1 MGFHLLERVYI
12 PFLEVKDMKKIT
24 TTLMVLALSVFFV
37 LPLFASGATEKG
49 TNFKDLDLNTAAVK
63 DMENAWNYSVESYS
77 SQRTSLRT
85 AMNEAIEKRD
95 VEDYLELRS
104 LYNSLEYPMI
114 TKEQTETLTARMLNT
129 ESQEEKDA
137 IASFLYENSV
147 WYHPTITFQYSV
159 TNGNFSRSY
168 TRSYSSVPGTKVT
181 VPEVKGEGVFLGWS
195 TDGESVAYK
204 SGEEITMP
212 YSDTVLY
219 ALFSTGI
226 TFKDSVSGNDTY
238 VEGTE
243 ASVPDVVVTED
254 SGLVFLGWYDQY
266 GKKIDGDTVTVE
278 NGRSK
283 EYTALYKGVEI
294 GEASIR
300 YYEDGKIPSSTQV
313 VLSFPIKN
321 IGNTALRNLK
331 VSLSGEDVK
340 VLSSS
345 FDATLIGDESS
356 LNASFLVYADGE
368 KGEEK
373 VFKAT
378 VEDSSGNVWTEDFTF
393 VIQ

>member
-1 MGFHLLERVYI
+1 
-12 PFLEVKDMKKIT
+12 MKKIT
-24 TTLMVLALSVFFV
+24 TTLIVLALTV
-37 LPLFASGATEKG
+37 LVASPLFASGATEKG
-49 TNFKDLDLNTAAVK
+49 TNFKELDLNTASLK
-63 DMENAWNYSVESYS
+63 DMESAWTYSVESYNA
-77 SQRTSLRT
+77 QRTSLRT
-85 AMNEAIEKRD
+85 AMNEAMEKRD

-114 TKEQTETLTARMLNT
+114 TKEQTETLTERILNT
-129 ESQEEKDA
+129 ENQEEKDS
-137 IASFLYENSV
+137 IASFLYENSA
-147 WYHPTITFQYSV
+147 WYHPTITFQCSV

-226 TFKDSVSGNDTY
+226 TFKDSVSGNDSYT
-238 VEGTE
+238 EGTE
-243 ASVPDVVVTED
+243 ASVPVVTTED
-254 SGLVFLGWYDQY
+254 SNLVFLGWYDQY

-278 NGRSK
+278 SGKSI
-283 EYTALYKGVEI
+283 EYTALYRGVEI
-294 GEASIR
+294 GDASIR

-321 IGNTALRNLK
+321 TGNTALRNLK
-331 VSLSGEDVK
+331 VSLGGEDVK

-345 FDATLIGDESS
+345 LQATLIGDASS
-356 LNASFLVYADGE
+356 LNASFLVYAEGE

-373 VFKAT
+373 VFTAT
-378 VEDSSGNVWTEDFTF
+378 VEDASGNVWTKDFTLT
-393 VIQ
+393 VQ

>member
-1 MGFHLLERVYI
+1 
-12 PFLEVKDMKKIT
+12 MKKIT
-24 TTLMVLALSVFFV
+24 TTLMVLALFVFFV

-49 TNFKDLDLNTAAVK
+49 TNFKDLDLNTAVVK

-137 IASFLYENSV
+137 MASFLYENSV

-168 TRSYSSVPGTKVT
+168 TRSYSLVPGTKVT

>member
-95 VEDYLELRS
+95 VEDYFELRS

-114 TKEQTETLTARMLNT
+114 TKEQTETLTARMLST

-278 NGRSK
+278 NGRNK

-356 LNASFLVYADGE
+356 LNASFLVYTDGE

>member
-114 TKEQTETLTARMLNT
+114 TKEQTETLTARMLST

-266 GKKIDGDTVTVE
+266 GNKIDGDTATVE

-345 FDATLIGDESS
+345 FEATLIGDESS
-356 LNASFLVYADGE
+356 LNASFLVYTDGE

>member
-1 MGFHLLERVYI
+1 
-12 PFLEVKDMKKIT
+12 MKKIT

-137 IASFLYENSV
+137 MASFLYENSV

-226 TFKDSVSGNDTY
+226 TFKDSVSGNDSYT
-238 VEGTE
+238 EGTE
-243 ASVPDVVVTED
+243 ASVPVVTTED
-254 SGLVFLGWYDQY
+254 SNLVFLGWYDQY

-278 NGRSK
+278 SGKSI
-283 EYTALYKGVEI
+283 EYTALYRGVEI
-294 GEASIR
+294 GDASIR

-321 IGNTALRNLK
+321 IGNTALRNMK
-331 VSLSGEDVK
+331 VSLGGEDVK

-345 FDATLIGDESS
+345 LKATLIGDESS
-356 LNASFLVYADGE
+356 LNASFLVYAEGE

-373 VFKAT
+373 VFTAT
-378 VEDSSGNVWTEDFTF
+378 VEDASGNVWTKDFTLT
-393 VIQ
+393 VQ

>member
-137 IASFLYENSV
+137 MASFLYENSV

-300 YYEDGKIPSSTQV
+300 YYEDGKIPASTQV

>member
-1 MGFHLLERVYI
+1 
-12 PFLEVKDMKKIT
+12 MKKIT

-266 GKKIDGDTVTVE
+266 GKKIDGDTATVE
-278 NGRSK
+278 NGMSK

-356 LNASFLVYADGE
+356 LNASFLVYIDGE

>member
-1 MGFHLLERVYI
+1 
-12 PFLEVKDMKKIT
+12 MKKIN
-24 TTLMVLALSVFFV
+24 TTLMVLALTV
-37 LPLFASGATEKG
+37 LVASPLFASGATEKG
-49 TNFKDLDLNTAAVK
+49 TNFKELDLNTASLK
-63 DMENAWNYSVESYS
+63 DMESAWTYSVESYNA
-77 SQRTSLRT
+77 QRTSLRG
-85 AMNEAIEKRD
+85 AMDEAIEKRD

-114 TKEQTETLTARMLNT
+114 TKEQTETLTERILNT
-129 ESQEEKDA
+129 ENQEEKDS
-137 IASFLYENSV
+137 IASFLYENSA
-147 WYHPTITFQYSV
+147 WYHPTLTFEYSV

-278 NGRSK
+278 SGKSI
-283 EYTALYKGVEI
+283 EYTALYRGVEI
-294 GEASIR
+294 GDASIR

-321 IGNTALRNLK
+321 TGNTALRNLK
-331 VSLSGEDVK
+331 VSLGGEDVK

-345 FDATLIGDESS
+345 LKATLIGDESS
-356 LNASFLVYADGE
+356 LNASFLVYAEGE

-373 VFKAT
+373 VFTAT
-378 VEDSSGNVWTEDFTF
+378 VEDASGNVWTKDFTLT
-393 VIQ
+393 VQ

>member
-1 MGFHLLERVYI
+1 
-12 PFLEVKDMKKIT
+12 MKKIN
-24 TTLMVLALSVFFV
+24 TTLMVLALTV
-37 LPLFASGATEKG
+37 LVASPLFASGATEKG
-49 TNFKDLDLNTAAVK
+49 TNFKELDLNTASLK
-63 DMENAWNYSVESYS
+63 DMESAWTYSVESYNA
-77 SQRTSLRT
+77 QRTSLRT
-85 AMNEAIEKRD
+85 AMNEAMEKRD

-114 TKEQTETLTARMLNT
+114 TKEQTETLTERILNT
-129 ESQEEKDA
+129 ENQEEKDS
-137 IASFLYENSV
+137 IASFLYENSA
-147 WYHPTITFQYSV
+147 WYHPTLTFEYSV

-226 TFKDSVSGNDTY
+226 TFKDSVSGNDSYT
-238 VEGTE
+238 EGTE
-243 ASVPDVVVTED
+243 ASVPVVTTED
-254 SGLVFLGWYDQY
+254 SNLVFLGWYDQY

-278 NGRSK
+278 SGKSI
-283 EYTALYKGVEI
+283 EYTALYRGVEI
-294 GEASIR
+294 GDASIR

-321 IGNTALRNLK
+321 TGNTALRNLK
-331 VSLSGEDVK
+331 VSLGGEDVK

-345 FDATLIGDESS
+345 LKATLIGDESS
-356 LNASFLVYADGE
+356 LNASFLVYAEGE

-378 VEDSSGNVWTEDFTF
+378 VEDASGNVWTKDFTLT
-393 VIQ
+393 VQ

>member
-137 IASFLYENSV
+137 MASFLYENSV

-266 GKKIDGDTVTVE
+266 GNKIDGDTATVE

-313 VLSFPIKN
+313 GLSFPIKN

>member
-1 MGFHLLERVYI
+1 
-12 PFLEVKDMKKIT
+12 MKKIT

-137 IASFLYENSV
+137 MASFLYENSV
-147 WYHPTITFQYSV
+147 WYHPTLTFQYSV

-266 GKKIDGDTVTVE
+266 GKKIDGDTATVE
-278 NGRSK
+278 NGMSK

-378 VEDSSGNVWTEDFTF
+378 VEDSSGNVWTEYFTF

>member
-137 IASFLYENSV
+137 MASFLYENSV
-147 WYHPTITFQYSV
+147 WYHPTITFQCSV

-168 TRSYSSVPGTKVT
+168 TRSYSLVPGTKVT

>member
-1 MGFHLLERVYI
+1 
-12 PFLEVKDMKKIT
+12 MKKIT

-137 IASFLYENSV
+137 MASFLYENSV

>member
-137 IASFLYENSV
+137 IASFLYENST
-147 WYHPTITFQYSV
+147 WYHPTLTFEYSV

-266 GKKIDGDTVTVE
+266 GKKIDGDTATVE
-278 NGRSK
+278 NGMSK

>member
-1 MGFHLLERVYI
+1 
-12 PFLEVKDMKKIT
+12 MKKIT
-24 TTLMVLALSVFFV
+24 TTLMVLTLSVFFV

-63 DMENAWNYSVESYS
+63 DIENAWNYSVESYS

-137 IASFLYENSV
+137 MASFLYENSV

>member
-243 ASVPDVVVTED
+243 ASVPDVVVTEN

-266 GKKIDGDTVTVE
+266 GNKIDGDTATVE

>member
-1 MGFHLLERVYI
+1 
-12 PFLEVKDMKKIT
+12 MKKIN
-24 TTLMVLALSVFFV
+24 TTLMVLALTV
-37 LPLFASGATEKG
+37 LVASPLFASGATEKG
-49 TNFKDLDLNTAAVK
+49 TNFKELDLNTASLK
-63 DMENAWNYSVESYS
+63 DMESAWTHSVENYNA
-77 SQRTSLRT
+77 QRTSLRT
-85 AMNEAIEKRD
+85 AMNEAMEKRD

-114 TKEQTETLTARMLNT
+114 TKEQTETLTERILNT
-129 ESQEEKDA
+129 ENQEEKDS
-137 IASFLYENSV
+137 IASFLYENSA
-147 WYHPTITFQYSV
+147 WYHPTLTFEYSV

-266 GKKIDGDTVTVE
+266 GKKIDGETVTVE
-278 NGRSK
+278 SGKSI
-283 EYTALYKGVEI
+283 EYTALYRGVEI
-294 GEASIR
+294 GDASIR

-321 IGNTALRNLK
+321 TGNTALRNLK
-331 VSLSGEDVK
+331 VSLGGEDVK

-345 FDATLIGDESS
+345 LKATLIGDESS
-356 LNASFLVYADGE
+356 LNASFLVYAEGE

-378 VEDSSGNVWTEDFTF
+378 VEDASGNVWTKDFTLT
-393 VIQ
+393 VQ

>member
-1 MGFHLLERVYI
+1 
-12 PFLEVKDMKKIT
+12 MKKIT

-85 AMNEAIEKRD
+85 AMNEAMEKRD

-137 IASFLYENSV
+137 MASFLYENSV

-278 NGRSK
+278 NGMSK

-300 YYEDGKIPSSTQV
+300 YYEDGKIPASTQV

>member
-137 IASFLYENSV
+137 MASFLYENSV

-300 YYEDGKIPSSTQV
+300 YYEDGKIPSSTRV

>member
-1 MGFHLLERVYI
+1 
-12 PFLEVKDMKKIT
+12 MKKIT

-37 LPLFASGATEKG
+37 LPLFASGATENG

-114 TKEQTETLTARMLNT
+114 TKEQTETLTARMLST

-137 IASFLYENSV
+137 MASFLYENSV
-147 WYHPTITFQYSV
+147 WYHPTLTFQYSV

-266 GKKIDGDTVTVE
+266 GKKIDGDTATVE

>member
-1 MGFHLLERVYI
+1 
-12 PFLEVKDMKKIT
+12 MKKIT

-137 IASFLYENSV
+137 MASFLYENSV

-168 TRSYSSVPGTKVT
+168 ARSYSSVPGTKVT

-266 GKKIDGDTVTVE
+266 GKKIDGDTATVE

-300 YYEDGKIPSSTQV
+300 YYEDGKIPASTQV